1 MTYFDP
7 SEYIKGIQQLLISD
21 KKKIGFL
28 CGAGTSLAK
37 KNNNSKVVPAV
48 GQLTIEILDELK
60 TDLKYKVALDEV
72 EIEIKEKYGDK
83 RFNIETLL
91 SNVEE
96 KKAII
101 GKGELNGLKIA
112 DFMELS
118 NKIKTLVHSKVSVHK
133 EITEYD
139 YENLIHNDFAKWI
152 VKADRQCPIEIFTT
166 NYDYLFELGLEC
178 NNAPYYDGFVG
189 SFNPFFYSDSIDSF
203 EYLPKQTKLWKIH
216 GSLGWKELSGGK
228 VIRTCEDDKDIMIYP
243 SSTKYENSKK
253 MPYTALMDRLCNYLK
268 QQDTVMFVCGYSF
281 NDEHINERILAG
293 LRNNNTSH
301 VFVFM
306 YDIVW
311 EGGKKT
317 YTLTENSD
325 LGKIA
330 LSNSRISVLGC
341 KNAIIGG
348 QYGIWKLKRE
358 PDKDETISVNYY
370 FDEDAPIKN
379 EIPLNEEKHCEEDWT
394 GLGEL
399 ILPNFSKLVKFLQS
413 VTIEWRDEGNYE

>member
-48 GQLTIEILDELK
+48 GQLTIAILNELK
-60 TDLKYKVALDEV
+60 VDQKYKVALDEI
-72 EIEIKEKYGDK
+72 EIEIKEKYGDN

-91 SNVEE
+91 SNIEE
-96 KKAII
+96 KKEII
-101 GKGELNGLKIA
+101 GNGDLNGLKKF
-112 DFMELS
+112 DFIELS
-118 NKIKTLVHSKVSVHK
+118 DKIKILVHSKVSIHK
-133 EITEYD
+133 DIGKDD
-139 YENLIHNDFAKWI
+139 YKNMIHNDFARWI
-152 VKADRQCPIEIFTT
+152 VKADRQYPIEIFTT
-166 NYDYLFELGLEC
+166 NYDYLFEFGLEF

-189 SFNPFFYSDSIDSF
+189 SYSPFFYSDSIDSF

-216 GSLGWKELSGGK
+216 GSLGWKESSEGK
-228 VIRTCEDDKDIMIYP
+228 VIRTCADDTDILIYP

-268 QQDTVMFVCGYSF
+268 QQDTVMFICGYSF

-301 VFVFM
+301 VFVFL
-306 YDIVW
+306 YDIIW
-311 EGGKKT
+311 EAQKKI

-348 QYGIWKLKRE
+348 QYGTWKLKRE

-379 EIPLNEEKHCEEDWT
+379 EILLNEEKSGEEEWT

-399 ILPNFSKLVKFLQS
+399 MLPDFSKLVRFLQS
-413 VTIEWRDEGNYE
+413 MTIEWRDEENYE